1 MSFAKVMIYGHI
13 GSPPELRY
21 TPSGDA
27 VCNFSVA
34 VNSKYGQEDR
44 TTWFRIT
51 AWRKTAELIAQ
62 YFAKGDAIMLEG
74 TIAEEK
80 WTDRDGVERTTLAV
94 NASAF
99 HFTGTTSG
107 QQDGAFP
114 PTRRE
119 DQGRFSNRKPPGD
132 DIPHSGPDQDP
143 PRQPYR
149 PGIDDEEI
157 PF

>member
-1 MSFAKVMIYGHI
+1 MSFAKIMLYGNL
-13 GSPPELRY
+13 GGNPELRY
-21 TPSGDA
+21 TSSGDA
-27 VCNFSVA
+27 VCNFNVA

-44 TTWFRIT
+44 TTWFRVT

-62 YFAKGDAIMLEG
+62 YFAKGDPIMLEG
-74 TIAEEK
+74 SVAEEK
-80 WTDRDGVERTTLAV
+80 WTDRDGVERSTLAV
-94 NASAF
+94 NANAF

-119 DQGRFSNRKPPGD
+119 DQGRFSNRKPPGG
-132 DIPHSGPDQDP
+132 DIPFSGPPDSSQEAV
-143 PRQPYR
+143 YR
-149 PGIDDEEI
+149 PGVDDEEI